1 MSRFPFILL
10 LASSCLSAP
19 ALALIV
25 GGAADEGDAVK
36 LAALDMADPIIVIG
50 QRGGYDA
57 KRSSTATKTDTDL
70 KDVPQAVSVITS
82 EQVADQAMRSVA
94 DVLRYVPGVSLSG
107 GEGHRDQIAI
117 RGNVS
122 TADFFVDGLRDDV
135 QYYRGLYNLD
145 RIEVLKGP
153 NALIFGRGGGGGVV
167 NRVTKRAE
175 ATRFARG
182 AASVDSYGAWYVE
195 GDVNAPLAGGVDGRL
210 NAVYEEFDNFR
221 DVYEGHRI
229 GVNPTI
235 GFTPGDR
242 TRIDVGFEY
251 ARDERVIDRG
261 VPSQNGRP
269 LDGYDQSFF
278 GQRGVNVSKFIGRVA
293 TARVEHRFNDTLK
306 LQSKA
311 LYGDYDK
318 LYQNAF
324 AAGPVSAGQVAIEA
338 YRDPTSRTNLLIQND
353 LIAEAQTGPVG
364 HTILVGMDY
373 ADQRTRN
380 QRINGFFDSGVPTTN
395 SGRRTLVVLADE
407 IVIPA
412 ITFRAGSGNR
422 STKTHGQAFGLYV
435 QDQAR
440 IGAHV
445 EIVAGL
451 RRDWFNLDVTNRLT
465 GVTFE
470 REDALWSPR
479 LGVVV
484 KPTDAVSLYASVSRS
499 FLPQSGDQFS
509 SLDVTLAAL
518 KPERFT
524 NLEIGA
530 KWRVVA
536 AFDVT
541 LAAYRLDRTNTREV
555 DPITLQTLLTGEQR
569 SKGIE
574 LTAQGRPL
582 ANLSVSGGFALQD
595 VEIRRSS
602 TPALVGRRAPLVPKF
617 QASAWARYDFT
628 ARIGAGLGVYHQSNS
643 FASISNAVV
652 LPAFTRV
659 DAAGYFKVTEQVEL
673 AVNVENLLDRDYTG
687 VAFNDNNLTPA
698 NPRTVRATL
707 RFGI

>member
-1 MSRFPFILL
+1 MSRFPLILL

-19 ALALIV
+19 ALA
-25 GGAADEGDAVK
+25 ADEEDAVK

-153 NALIFGRGGGGGVV
+153 NALIFGRGGGGGVI

-182 AASVDSYGAWYVE
+182 AASVDSYGAWYAE
-195 GDVNAPLAGGVDGRL
+195 GDLNLPLTGGGDGRL

-235 GFTPGDR
+235 GFTPDDR

-269 LDGYDQSFF
+269 LDGYDKTFF
-278 GQRGVNVSKFIGRVA
+278 GVAGVNVSEFTGRVA
-293 TARVEHRFNDTLK
+293 TARVEHRFSDTLK

-311 LYGDYDK
+311 LYGDYGK

-324 AAGPVSAGQVAIEA
+324 AAGPVSGGQVAIEA
-338 YRDPTSRTNLLIQND
+338 YRDPTSRKNLLIQND
-353 LIAEAQTGPVG
+353 LVAKVATGPVG
-364 HTILVGMDY
+364 HTLLVGMDY

-380 QRINGFFDSGVPTTN
+380 QRINGFFDSGVLTTN
-395 SGRRTLVVLADE
+395 GGRRTRVTLVDE

-422 STKTHGQAFGLYV
+422 STKSHGEAFGLYV

-440 IGAHV
+440 IGEHV

-451 RRDWFNLDVTNRLT
+451 RRDWFNLDVTNRLS

-470 REDALWSPR
+470 RDDALWSPR

-484 KPTDAVSLYASVSRS
+484 KPTDAVSFYASFSRS

-524 NLEIGA
+524 NLEVGA
-530 KWRVVA
+530 KWRVIA
-536 AFDVT
+536 ALDVT

-555 DPITLQTLLTGEQR
+555 DPATLQTLLTGEQR

-574 LTAQGRPL
+574 LTVQGRPL
-582 ANLSVSGGFALQD
+582 LNLSVSGGLALQD
-595 VEIRRSS
+595 VEIHRSS
-602 TPALVGRRAPLVPKF
+602 TPALVGRRAPLVPKL

-628 ARIGAGLGVYHQSNS
+628 PRIGAGLGVYHQSKS

-659 DAAGYFKVTEQVEL
+659 DAAGYFKLTNQVEL

>member
-1 MSRFPFILL
+1 M
-10 LASSCLSAP
+10 
-19 ALALIV
+19 
-25 GGAADEGDAVK
+25 
-36 LAALDMADPIIVIG
+36 LAALDMAEPIIVIG

-182 AASVDSYGAWYVE
+182 AASVDSYGAWYIE
-195 GDVNAPLAGGVDGRL
+195 GDLNSPLTGGVDGRL

-269 LDGYDQSFF
+269 LDGYDKSFF

-293 TARVEHRFNDTLK
+293 TARVEHRFSDTLK

-311 LYGDYDK
+311 LHGDYDK
-318 LYQNAF
+318 LYQNGF
-324 AAGPVSAGQVAIEA
+324 AAGPVSGGQVAIEA
-338 YRDPTSRTNLLIQND
+338 YRDPTSRKNLLIQND
-353 LIAEAQTGPVG
+353 LVAEAQTGPVG
-364 HTILVGMDY
+364 HTLLVGMDY
-373 ADQRTRN
+373 ADQRSRN

-395 SGRRTLVVLADE
+395 GGRRTLVALAGE

-440 IGAHV
+440 IGKHI

-479 LGVVV
+479 LGLVV
-484 KPTDAVSLYASVSRS
+484 KPIDAVSLYASVSRS

-524 NLEIGA
+524 NLEVGA
-530 KWRVVA
+530 KWRVLP

-555 DPITLQTLLTGEQR
+555 DPITLRTLLTGEQR

-582 ANLSVSGGFALQD
+582 AHLSVSGGIALQD

-602 TPALVGRRAPLVPKF
+602 TPALVGRRAPLVPRL
-617 QASAWARYDFT
+617 QASAWGRYDFT
-628 ARIGAGLGVYHQSNS
+628 SRIGAGLGIYHQSKS

-659 DAAGYFKVTEQVEL
+659 DAAGYFKLTSQIEL
-673 AVNVENLLDRDYTG
+673 AVNVENLLDKDYTG
-687 VAFNDNNLTPA
+687 VAFNDNNLTPGG
-698 NPRTVRATL
+698 PRTVRATL